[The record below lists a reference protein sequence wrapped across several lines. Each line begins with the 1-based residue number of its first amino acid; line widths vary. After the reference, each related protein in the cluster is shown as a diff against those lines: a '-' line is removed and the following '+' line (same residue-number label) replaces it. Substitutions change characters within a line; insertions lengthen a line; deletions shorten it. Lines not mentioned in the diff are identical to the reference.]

1 MNNKKKNK
9 GKLTKWLYWFLFA
22 VAVIL
27 VYKTLDNFSAIG
39 SWIAHLID
47 VLMPFVIGLLIAY
60 LLYIPCR
67 KLESVYRKT
76 NKVKFISK
84 RARGFSILTVY
95 IIIVVLLIIAINYLL
110 PIVANS
116 IIDLVSNLQNYYNS
130 LMSNI
135 DNMPDDSIFKNEIIL
150 DAIESIKTID
160 LKQYINMS
168 KLAEY
173 AKGAIDVAGRILD
186 FFVAIIVSVYLLLER
201 KQILEFIKKLG
212 RAILNKRAYRNFGKY
227 FDRTNSIFFNFL
239 AGQLLDGLIIGI
251 ITSIAMLILGV
262 KYAISLGF
270 MIGIFNLIPYFGAI
284 IAVIVAA
291 IITLLTG
298 GLWQTVIMVIVLI
311 VLQQIDANIINPK
324 ILGNQLKISPLLV
337 IFAVSVGGAY
347 FGIWGMFLSVPVIAV
362 IKLVLTDYI
371 EYKNRLKDRQEKYKK
386 RQELIERQ
394 QDKEKQENTEINE
407 SK

>member
-1 MNNKKKNK
+1 MIIKKKK
-9 GKLTKWLYWFLFA
+9 RGKLTKWLYWFLFA
-22 VAVIL
+22 LAVIL

-39 SWIAHLID
+39 NWIANFID

-67 KLESVYRKT
+67 KLESIYRKA
-76 NKVKFISK
+76 KKIKFISK
-84 RARGFSILTVY
+84 RARGLSVLTVY
-95 IIIVVLLIIAINYLL
+95 IIIIVILIIAINYLL
-110 PIVANS
+110 PIVASS
-116 IIDLVSNLQNYYNS
+116 IIDLVSNIQGYYNS
-130 LMSNI
+130 LMTSI
-135 DNMPDDSIFKNEIIL
+135 DNMPDDSIFKNEIVL

-201 KQILEFIKKLG
+201 KSILEFIKKLG

-227 FDRTNSIFFNFL
+227 FNRTNNIFFNFL
-239 AGQLLDGLIIGI
+239 AGQLIDGLIIGI

-262 KYAISLGF
+262 KYAVSLGF

-284 IAVIVAA
+284 IAVIIAA

-298 GLWQTVIMVIVLI
+298 GLWKTIIMVIVLI
-311 VLQQIDANIINPK
+311 ILQQVDANIINPK
-324 ILGNQLKISPLLV
+324 ILGNKLKISPLLV

-347 FGIWGMFLSVPVIAV
+347 FGIWGMFLSVPIIAV

-371 EYKNRLKDRQEKYKK
+371 EYRNRLKDRQERLEKN
-386 RQELIERQ
+386 
-394 QDKEKQENTEINE
+394 KEKEIE
-407 SK
+407 THE